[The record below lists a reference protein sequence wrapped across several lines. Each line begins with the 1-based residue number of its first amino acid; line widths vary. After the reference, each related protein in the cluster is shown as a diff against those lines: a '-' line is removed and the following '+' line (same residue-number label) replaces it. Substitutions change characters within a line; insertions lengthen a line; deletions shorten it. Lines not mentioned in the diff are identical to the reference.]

1 MNPPQPPPQQLI
13 EQTVRLALAEDVGP
27 GDLTAALIPSTARAE
42 ARVITR
48 EAAVLAGS
56 PWFQAVFRQLSDEVR
71 ITWEAG
77 EAALLRPGQ
86 TICRLFGPARAL
98 LSGERAALNYLQL
111 LSGTATTTRVYVEA
125 VRGTRARV
133 LDTRKTIPGLR
144 LAQKYAVR
152 CGGGHNHR
160 IGLFD
165 AVLIKE
171 NHIAAAGS
179 LTAAV
184 SRARTRYPGMS
195 VEVEVENLDQL
206 QEAVRAGASRVLLDN
221 FEPETL
227 SEAVR
232 IVEGRVELEA
242 SGGVTLDNI
251 RAIAETGVDY
261 ISVGA
266 LTKDVHAVDLSMRF
280 GSAE

>member
-1 MNPPQPPPQQLI
+1 MNAPKPPPQQLI

-27 GDLTAALIPSTARAE
+27 GDLTAALIPSSTQAQ

-56 PWFQAVFRQLSDEVR
+56 PWFQAVFRALSDAVQ
-71 ITWEAG
+71 ITWEAA
-77 EAALLRPGQ
+77 EATLLRPEQ
-86 TICRLFGPARAL
+86 TICRLTGPARVL
-98 LSGERAALNYLQL
+98 LTGERAALNYLQL

-125 VRGTRARV
+125 IRGTRAKL

-160 IGLFD
+160 LGLFD

-171 NHIAAAGS
+171 NHIRAAGS

-184 SRARTRYPGMS
+184 SRARTRYPQTP
-195 VEVEVENLDQL
+195 VEVEVEDLDQL
-206 QEAVRAGASRVLLDN
+206 AEAVRAGATRVLLDN
-221 FEPETL
+221 FSLERLEQ
-227 SEAVR
+227 AV
-232 IVEGRVELEA
+232 GRFGAQVELEA

-251 RAIAETGVDY
+251 RAIAETGVAY

-266 LTKDVHAVDLSMRF
+266 LTKDVRAVDLSMRF
-280 GSAE
+280 S